1 MAKAIVLIVPD
12 DVVANGFVLYAGQ
25 QLLQDFKHHNR
36 TNMNTTKVADLKS
49 SEVELDWDKSKEQR
63 GEIELIHTIT
73 LK

>member
-12 DVVANGFVLYAGQ
+12 DVVANGFALYAGQ

-36 TNMNTTKVADLKS
+36 THTNMSKVDDLKHA
-49 SEVELDWDKSKEQR
+49 EVELDWDKSKEEK
-63 GEIELIHTIT
+63 GEVEMIHTII